1 MNLIDKSHKI
11 WEGVLTPGDHVID
24 ATCGNGHDT
33 LFLAKCV
40 DLERGGKV
48 FAFDIQEKAL
58 LTTKNRLTAH
68 FTEKVVEKR
77 VCFLKQCHSTFPFL
91 EGEIKLIAY
100 NLGYLPGG
108 GNKMLT
114 TCVPTTLKSLA
125 SALNRI
131 CFKGILSVMC
141 YPGHSEGKRELKAV
155 LRFCETLD
163 PKKYFVENH
172 SVYTKNDSPVL
183 FIIKNILI

>member
-1 MNLIDKSHKI
+1 MNLIHKSHAI
-11 WEGVLTPGDHVID
+11 WEGVLSPGDHVID

-58 LTTKNRLTAH
+58 LATRNRLKAH
-68 FTEKVVEKR
+68 FSEKIADKSVF
-77 VCFLKQCHSTFPFL
+77 FLKQCHSTFPYM
-91 EGEIKLIAY
+91 EREIKLIAY

-108 GNKMLT
+108 GDKTLT

-125 SALNRI
+125 SALNMI

-155 LRFCETLD
+155 FRFC
-163 PKKYFVENH
+163 NCR
-172 SVYTKNDSPVL
+172 
-183 FIIKNILI
+183 I

>member
-11 WEGVLTPGDHVID
+11 WGGVLSRGDHVID

-33 LFLAKCV
+33 LYLAKSV
-40 DLERGGKV
+40 DLERGGKI

-58 LTTKNRLTAH
+58 LATKKRLTAH
-68 FTEKVVEKR
+68 FSEKIVEKN
-77 VCFLKQCHSTFPFL
+77 VCFLKQCHSTFPL
-91 EGEIKLIAY
+91 MERGVKLIVY

-125 SALNRI
+125 SALNMI
-131 CFKGILSVMC
+131 CFKGVLSVMC

-155 LRFCETLD
+155 LRFCKALD

-172 SVYTKNDSPVL
+172 SIFNKNNSPVL